1 MALNLDWSSA
11 DATPGEADTLTVNIS
26 LTGDLDASW
35 RDAFEERARQFNEAA
50 PASHWTVRLSSND
63 RIVIVEGL
71 SPGDE
76 AQLKEELGTLV
87 ERINADVDALSARK
101 SDENQR
107 ASDKRAQIE
116 AAADEMT
123 RLLRGGN

>member
-1 MALNLDWSSA
+1 MALNLDWSLA
-11 DATPGEADTLTVNIS
+11 DATPGDADTLTVNIS

-71 SPGDE
+71 SPGEE

-101 SDENQR
+101 LDENQR
-107 ASDKRAQIE
+107 ATDKRAQIE

-123 RLLRGGN
+123 RRLRGGN